1 MQMYRI
7 LICDDEK
14 DIVRALRI
22 YLMAD
27 SGEYEIIEAY
37 NGKEALEAVKDGQID
52 LVLMDIMMPEMDG
65 IEALCEIRKFSD
77 VPVILLTAK
86 SEAEDKRMAF
96 RLGIDD
102 YITKPFNKIE
112 VAARVEYQLR
122 RNSRK
127 KSAEVSGRGENVI
140 VNGPIVIYDESKSV
154 EVDGKAVNLTPTE
167 YAIIKYLTEN
177 AGTVFSPKDIYKQV
191 WKSDPLGAENA
202 VLVHIRHLREK
213 IEIYPAQ
220 PRYIISVFGYGYKM
234 EKMD

>member
-1 MQMYRI
+1 MYKI

-22 YLMAD
+22 YLVAD
-27 SGEYEIIEAY
+27 SKDYEICEAY
-37 NGKEALEAVKDGQID
+37 NGKQALEAVKEGQID
-52 LVLMDIMMPEMDG
+52 LVIMDIMMPEMDG

-122 RNSRK
+122 RNSRRQG
-127 KSAEVSGRGENVI
+127 AQQVPQGENVI
-140 VNGPIVIYDESKSV
+140 SNGPVIIRDESKTV
-154 EVDGKAVNLTPTE
+154 EVDGKPVNLTPTE
-167 YAIIKYLTEN
+167 YSIIKFLAEN
-177 AGTVFSPKDIYKQV
+177 AGTVFSPKEIYKQV
-191 WKSDPLGAENA
+191 WKADPLGAENS

-234 EKMD
+234 EKLD

>member
-1 MQMYRI
+1 MYKI

-22 YLMAD
+22 YLVAD
-27 SGEYEIIEAY
+27 SKDYEICEAY
-37 NGKEALEAVKDGQID
+37 NGKQALEAVKEGQID
-52 LVLMDIMMPEMDG
+52 LVIMDIMMPEMDG

-122 RNSRK
+122 RNSRRQG
-127 KSAEVSGRGENVI
+127 AQQVPQGENVI
-140 VNGPIVIYDESKSV
+140 SNGPVIIRDESKTV
-154 EVDGKAVNLTPTE
+154 EVDGKPVNLTPTE
-167 YAIIKYLTEN
+167 YSIIKFLAEN
-177 AGTVFSPKDIYKQV
+177 AGTVFSPKEIYKQV
-191 WKSDPLGAENA
+191 WKADPLGAENS

>member
-1 MQMYRI
+1 MYKI

-22 YLMAD
+22 YLVAD
-27 SGEYEIIEAY
+27 SKDYEIVEAY
-37 NGKEALEAVKDGQID
+37 NGRQAVDAVKEGQID
-52 LVLMDIMMPEMDG
+52 LVIMDIMMPEMDG
-65 IEALCEIRKFSD
+65 IEALCEIREFSD

-122 RNSRK
+122 RNARK
-127 KSAEVSGRGENVI
+127 QETQPVPQGENVI
-140 VNGPIVIYDESKSV
+140 SNGPVIIRDESKTV
-154 EVDGKAVNLTPTE
+154 EVDGKPVSLTPTE
-167 YAIIKYLTEN
+167 YSIIKFLTEN
-177 AGTVFSPKDIYKQV
+177 AGTVFSPKEIYKQV
-191 WKSDPLGAENA
+191 WKTDPLGAESS

>member
-1 MQMYRI
+1 MYKI

-22 YLMAD
+22 YLVAD
-27 SGEYEIIEAY
+27 SKDYEIVEAY
-37 NGKEALEAVKDGQID
+37 NGRQAVEAVKEGQID
-52 LVLMDIMMPEMDG
+52 LVIMDIMMPEMDG
-65 IEALCEIRKFSD
+65 IEALCEIREFSD

-122 RNSRK
+122 RNARK
-127 KSAEVSGRGENVI
+127 QETQPVPQGENVI
-140 VNGPIVIYDESKSV
+140 SNGPVVIRDESKTV
-154 EVDGKAVNLTPTE
+154 EVDGKPVSLTPTE
-167 YAIIKYLTEN
+167 YSIIKFLTEN
-177 AGTVFSPKDIYKQV
+177 AGTVFSPKEIYKQV
-191 WKSDPLGAENA
+191 WKTDPLGAESS

>member
-1 MQMYRI
+1 MYKI

-22 YLMAD
+22 YLVAD
-27 SGEYEIIEAY
+27 SKDYEIVEAY
-37 NGKEALEAVKDGQID
+37 NGKQAIEAVKEGQID
-52 LVLMDIMMPEMDG
+52 LVIMDIMMPEMDG

-122 RNSRK
+122 RNARK
-127 KSAEVSGRGENVI
+127 QETQPVPQGENVI
-140 VNGPIVIYDESKSV
+140 SNGPVIIRDESKTV
-154 EVDGKAVNLTPTE
+154 EVDGKPVSLTPTE
-167 YAIIKYLTEN
+167 YSIIKFLTEN
-177 AGTVFSPKDIYKQV
+177 AGTVFSPKEIYKQV
-191 WKSDPLGAENA
+191 WKTDPLGAESS

>member
-1 MQMYRI
+1 MYRI

-27 SGEYEIIEAY
+27 NKDYEIIEAY
-37 NGKEALEAVKDGQID
+37 NGKEALEAVRNSQVD
-52 LVLMDIMMPEMDG
+52 LVLMDVMMPEMDG
-65 IEALCEIRKFSD
+65 IEALCEIRKFSG
-77 VPVILLTAK
+77 VPVILLTAR

-122 RNSRK
+122 RNSLRQ
-127 KSAEVSGRGENVI
+127 SEENPGQNGNRI
-140 VNGPIVIYDESKSV
+140 VNGPIVIDDESKSV
-154 EVDGKAVNLTPTE
+154 EVAGKPVSLTPTE
-167 YAIIKYLTEN
+167 FSIIRFFAEN
-177 AGTVFSPKDIYKQV
+177 AGTVFSPKEIYKAV
-191 WKSDPLGAENA
+191 WKSDPLGAESA

>member
-1 MQMYRI
+1 MYKI

-22 YLMAD
+22 YLVAD
-27 SGEYEIIEAY
+27 SKDYEICEAY
-37 NGKEALEAVKDGQID
+37 NGKQALEAVKEGQID
-52 LVLMDIMMPEMDG
+52 LVIMDIMMPEMDG

-127 KSAEVSGRGENVI
+127 QGAQQAPQGENVI
-140 VNGPIVIYDESKSV
+140 SNGPIVIRDESKAV
-154 EVDGKAVNLTPTE
+154 EVDGKPVNLTPTE
-167 YAIIKYLTEN
+167 YSIIKFLAEN
-177 AGTVFSPKDIYKQV
+177 AGTVFSPKEIYKQV
-191 WKSDPLGAENA
+191 WKTDPLGAESS

-234 EKMD
+234 EKLD

>member
-1 MQMYRI
+1 MYKI

-22 YLMAD
+22 YLVAD
-27 SGEYEIIEAY
+27 SKDYEIVEAY
-37 NGKEALEAVKDGQID
+37 NGRQAVEAVKEGQID
-52 LVLMDIMMPEMDG
+52 LVIMDIMMPEMDG
-65 IEALCEIRKFSD
+65 IEALCEIREFSD

-122 RNSRK
+122 RNARK
-127 KSAEVSGRGENVI
+127 QETQPVPQGENVI
-140 VNGPIVIYDESKSV
+140 SNGPVVIRDESKTV
-154 EVDGKAVNLTPTE
+154 EVDGKPVNLTPTE
-167 YAIIKYLTEN
+167 YSIIKFLTEN
-177 AGTVFSPKDIYKQV
+177 AGTVFSPKEIYKQV
-191 WKSDPLGAENA
+191 WKTDPLGAESS

>member
-1 MQMYRI
+1 MYRI
-7 LICDDEK
+7 LICDDEE

-22 YLMAD
+22 YLLAD
-27 SGEYEIIEAY
+27 NKDYSIYEAY
-37 NGKEALEAVKDGQID
+37 NGKQALEILAKTEID
-52 LVLMDIMMPEMDG
+52 LLIMDVMMPEMDG
-65 IEALCEIRKFSD
+65 IDTLCEIRKTSD

-96 RLGIDD
+96 RLGVDD

-122 RNSRK
+122 RNSRR
-127 KSAEVSGRGENVI
+127 KSGAGASGNGNTI
-140 VNGPIVIYDESKSV
+140 VNGPIEIDNESKSV
-154 EVDGKAVNLTPTE
+154 RVDGKPVSLTPTE
-167 YAIIKYLTEN
+167 FSILKMLAEN
-177 AGTVFSPKDIYKQV
+177 PGMVFSPKQIYKQV
-191 WKSDPLGAENA
+191 WNSDPLGAEGA

-234 EKMD
+234 EKLD